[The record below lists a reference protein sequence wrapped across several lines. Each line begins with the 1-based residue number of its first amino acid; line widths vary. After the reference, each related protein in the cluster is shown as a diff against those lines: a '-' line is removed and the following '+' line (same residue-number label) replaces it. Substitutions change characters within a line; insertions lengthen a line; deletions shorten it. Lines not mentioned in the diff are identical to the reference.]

1 MKILIILQFI
11 AGLLLLIAGAELI
24 VRNAARLASDLGI
37 SPVVVGLTVVAFGTS
52 APELAISIQ
61 SALRGA
67 PDIALGNVIGSN
79 IANIL
84 LILGLSAS
92 IVPLI
97 VAQQLIRFDVPV
109 MIGASLLV
117 YFMALNGFIS
127 RMDGLML
134 ASLMVVYLTWVV
146 VQARKEKQ
154 EIQQEYAS
162 EYGADRQLTRATIIK
177 RLLFFAAGLVVLVVG
192 AQWLV
197 SSSAAIART
206 LGVSE
211 LVIGLTIVAVG
222 TSAPEIATSLVAA
235 LRGERDIA
243 VGNVVGSNIFN
254 LMFVL
259 ATTALIAPSG
269 VAVSPAALAFDL
281 PFMVAVAVACL
292 PTFFTGGV
300 VARWEGILF
309 IGYYATYI
317 LFLLLAETHHQMLPQ
332 FSMTMLVF
340 VIPLTLLGLVVSVI
354 QEIRRRRTA
363 DRAAAS

>member
-1 MKILIILQFI
+1 MTTFVFLQFI
-11 AGLLLLIAGAELI
+11 VGLVLLVVGAELI
-24 VRNAARLASDLGI
+24 VRNAAHLASDLGI

-61 SALRGA
+61 SALYGT

-117 YFMALNGFIS
+117 YIMAINGVIS
-127 RMDGLML
+127 RMDGLVL
-134 ASLMVVYLTWVV
+134 ASLMAAYLLWVV
-146 VQARKEKQ
+146 VQARKESQAVQ
-154 EIQQEYAS
+154 EEYAN
-162 EYGADRQLTRATIIK
+162 EFGADRKLTASTVGLRV
-177 RLLFFAAGLVVLVVG
+177 LLFVVGLVVLVIG

-197 SSSAAIART
+197 SSAASIART
-206 LGVSE
+206 FGVSE

-254 LMFVL
+254 LLLVL
-259 ATTALIAPSG
+259 ATTALVAPSG
-269 VAVSPAALAFDL
+269 VAVSPMALTFDL

-292 PTFFTGGV
+292 PIFFTGGV

-309 IGYYATYI
+309 IGYYVAYI
-317 LFLLLAETHHQMLPQ
+317 LYLLLAETHNQALPQ
-332 FSMTMLVF
+332 FNIAMLLF

-354 QEIRRRRTA
+354 QEIRRRK
-363 DRAAAS
+363 AAAQTTAS